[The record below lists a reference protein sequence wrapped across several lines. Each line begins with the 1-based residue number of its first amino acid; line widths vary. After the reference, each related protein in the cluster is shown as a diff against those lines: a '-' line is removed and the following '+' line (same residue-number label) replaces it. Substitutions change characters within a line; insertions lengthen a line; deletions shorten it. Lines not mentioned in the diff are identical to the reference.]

1 MRTPILCHS
10 MLGYAGCVF
19 ESKQPVISAAAGR
32 TIAMQ
37 EAGRCESS
45 LQELPALLLLVD
57 WTCLLHCRGQ
67 GLADMSEYE
76 LDHLLQQ
83 SLADTPKQAGG
94 CDVPAPNALR
104 GARVSALEAA
114 CSDSH
119 L

>member
-1 MRTPILCHS
+1 MRK
-10 MLGYAGCVF
+10 A
-19 ESKQPVISAAAGR
+19 R
-32 TIAMQ
+32 
-37 EAGRCESS
+37 RCDSS
-45 LQELPALLLLVD
+45 LQELAALLLHLD

-104 GARVSALEAA
+104 GARVSASQSCLLRFPPSVLGQPAQTVRGPMLPKQQLTI
-114 CSDSH
+114 C
-119 L
+119 